1 MQCITIKKKSKNEV
15 LSHCLWAHGL
25 QPTRLLCPWD
35 FPGKNTGGG
44 CNFLPQKNKSLMKK
58 IPQIWL
64 WNRPLPFLPLFLG
77 LPVHLD
83 IFPRQEIWQAKLTSY
98 WPWNYFIQAGKLSK
112 MRTFSV
118 LDPRSWENKSF
129 TSNMILEWDS
139 FCVKLISYLNSSL

>member
-1 MQCITIKKKSKNEV
+1 MSPWTVAYQAPLSMEFSRQEYWSGFPSPKEQKFNNNKKKKT
-15 LSHCLWAHGL
+15 
-25 QPTRLLCPWD
+25 P
-35 FPGKNTGGG
+35 K
-44 CNFLPQKNKSLMKK
+44 
-58 IPQIWL
+58 IWL
-64 WNRPLPFLPLFLG
+64 WNRPLPFLPLFLC

-83 IFPRQEIWQAKLTSY
+83 LSPRQVIWQAKLTSY

-118 LDPRSWENKSF
+118 LKPRSWESKSF